1 MLIINLYKSCER
13 SFFVKVAILF
23 DSSLCR
29 LILSNYANTAAI
41 KAVEGY
47 PPNATSNVVYREVL
61 IRGNL

>member
-1 MLIINLYKSCER
+1 MLIINLYKSFER

-47 PPNATSNVVYREVL
+47 PPNATSS
-61 IRGNL
+61 I